1 MTTSEDD
8 NEKDYQVWF
17 YYAGISG
24 SIEVTA
30 QDEYNAVRKAT
41 LRLYRLFD
49 EADTFEITDVV
60 DD

>member
-1 MTTSEDD
+1 MATSEDD

-24 SIEVTA
+24 SIEVTV

-41 LRLYRLFD
+41 LRLIAYLMKLIPSRLPM
-49 EADTFEITDVV
+49 
-60 DD
+60 